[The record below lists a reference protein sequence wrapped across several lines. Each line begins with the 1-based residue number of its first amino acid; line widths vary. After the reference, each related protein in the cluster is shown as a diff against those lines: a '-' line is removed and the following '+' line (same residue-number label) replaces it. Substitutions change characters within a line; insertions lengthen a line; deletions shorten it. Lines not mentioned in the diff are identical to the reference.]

1 MLVNQI
7 INDLLSLMDQTVFS
21 ASLDRSLR
29 YLLCAVPETPIPIA
43 EMTRYNLSYLSIEN
57 LTSICDE
64 DTTTFT
70 LKINIPNLYPR
81 LIDELKD
88 RFSLNIKGICES
100 PIVKGLVFESRFL
113 QNHTLN
119 PLTIATSGTT
129 TYTFPALIPA
139 PTQLCST
146 VDGLILN
153 QLNHLRPGH
162 PAIDGVCLAKD
173 TNWGFVSAA
182 YTGL

>member
-1 MLVNQI
+1 
-7 INDLLSLMDQTVFS
+7 
-21 ASLDRSLR
+21 
-29 YLLCAVPETPIPIA
+29 
-43 EMTRYNLSYLSIEN
+43 MTRYNLSYLSIEN
-57 LTSICDE
+57 LTSICDK

-100 PIVKGLVFESRFL
+100 PIVKGLVFL
-113 QNHTLN
+113 NHALN
-119 PLTIATSGTT
+119 SLTIATSSTT
-129 TYTFPALIPA
+129 TYAFPALIPA

-146 VDGLILN
+146 VDVLILN

-162 PAIDGVCLAKD
+162 PGVCLAKD